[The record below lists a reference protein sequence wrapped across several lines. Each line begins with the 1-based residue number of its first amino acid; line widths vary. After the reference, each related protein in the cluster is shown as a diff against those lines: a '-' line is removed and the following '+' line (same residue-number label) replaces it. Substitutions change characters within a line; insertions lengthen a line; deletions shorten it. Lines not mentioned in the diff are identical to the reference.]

1 MALTKYDIVLD
12 TFRRLLRRGAISNIS
27 KIVDKMHPADVA
39 KVIRHLAAGPEKRT
53 ILDLVREV
61 KTKADVISEIDPTS
75 RNEILSEM
83 PASDIVAILKELPSD
98 DVADIVGD
106 MQEEKAK
113 EVLHLMKK
121 EDSAEVEGLL
131 KYPEETAGGIMTPD
145 FFSLTEDTTAQEAIA
160 KLQQASDA
168 EMVFYIYVTDKEGRL
183 VGVISLR
190 QLLLVPPHTPLKKIM
205 ATDVLSV
212 NVEMDQEEVAR
223 MVARYNL
230 LAIPVVNK
238 ENKLAGIITVDDIV
252 DVIREE
258 ATEDILKM
266 AGTTEE
272 EIMLGASTMN
282 VAKLRLPWILTVLM
296 GGIVTWSFLWI
307 YRFAMQEVIALVSFL
322 PVITAMGGNIGLQS
336 STVVVRG
343 LATGRIEL
351 TDIWKVFSKELK
363 VAILLGVVCSG
374 ATGILARIWHGNIM
388 FGMVV
393 GISMFAAII
402 VAAIMGTLIPI
413 ILKTLNRDPAISS
426 SPFVTT
432 ANDIIGLIIYLSLA
446 SYFLNYLR

>member
-39 KVIRHLAAGPEKRT
+39 KVIRHLTLGAEKRT
-53 ILDLVREV
+53 ILDLVRDA
-61 KTKADVISEIDPTS
+61 KTKADVISEIDATS
-75 RNEILSEM
+75 RNEIFSEM
-83 PASDIVAILKELPSD
+83 PSSDIVAILKDLRSD

-106 MQEEKAK
+106 MQEDKAK
-113 EVLHLMKK
+113 EILNMMKE
-121 EDSAEVEGLL
+121 EDSEEVEDLL
-131 KYPEETAGGIMTPD
+131 RYPEETAGGIMTPD

-168 EMVFYIYVTDKEGRL
+168 EMVFYIYVTDKEGKL

-190 QLLLVPPHTPLKKIM
+190 QILMVPPNTPLKKIM
-205 ATDVLSV
+205 TVDVLSV
-212 NVEMDQEEVAR
+212 NAEMDQEEVAR

-230 LAIPVVNK
+230 LAIPVVDK
-238 ENKLAGIITVDDIV
+238 ENRLVGIITVDDIV

-258 ATEDILKM
+258 ATEDIHKM

-272 EIMLGASTMN
+272 ETVFGTSTIN
-282 VAKLRLPWILTVLM
+282 TAKFRIRGNLTYLL
-296 GGIVTWSFLWI
+296 GGIIASIFLWI
-307 YRFAMQEVIALVSFL
+307 FRFAIQEVIALASFL

-336 STVVVRG
+336 STIVVRG

-351 TDIWKVFSKELK
+351 SDVWKVFSKELR
-363 VAILLGVVCSG
+363 VGSFM
-374 ATGILARIWHGNIM
+374 GIICGGIVGIIARFWHGNVMLGI
-388 FGMVV
+388 VV
-393 GISMFAAII
+393 GVSMFVGIT

-413 ILKTLNRDPAISS
+413 ILKSLNRDPAVSS
-426 SPFVTT
+426 GPFVTT
-432 ANDIIGLIIYLSLA
+432 ANDITGLVIYLSLA
-446 SYFLNYLR
+446 NYLLNYLR

>member
-12 TFRRLLRRGAISNIS
+12 TFRRLLRRGAIANIS

-39 KVIRHLAAGPEKRT
+39 KVIRHLATGPEKRT
-53 ILDLVREV
+53 ILDLIKDV

-75 RNEILSEM
+75 RNETLSEM
-83 PASDIVAILKELPSD
+83 PASDIIAILKELPSD

-106 MQEEKAK
+106 MPEEKAK

-121 EDSAEVEGLL
+121 EDSVEVQGLL

-168 EMVFYIYVTDKEGRL
+168 EMVFYIYVTDKDGRL

-190 QLLLVPPHTPLKKIM
+190 QLLIVPPNTPLKKIM
-205 ATDVLSV
+205 TADVLNV

-230 LAIPVVNK
+230 LAIPVVDK
-238 ENKLAGIITVDDIV
+238 ENRLVGIITVDDIV

-266 AGTTEE
+266 AGTTED
-272 EIMLGASTMN
+272 EIMLGTSTMN
-282 VAKLRLPWILTVLM
+282 AARFRLPWILAVLI
-296 GGIVTWSFLWI
+296 GGIVTGSFLWVFRLAI
-307 YRFAMQEVIALVSFL
+307 QEVIALVSFL
-322 PVITAMGGNIGLQS
+322 PVITAMGGNIALQS
-336 STVVVRG
+336 STIVVRG

-351 TDIWKVFSKELK
+351 TDIWKVFSKETK
-363 VAILLGVVCSG
+363 VAILIGVVCSVG
-374 ATGILARIWHGNIM
+374 TGVLARIWHGNIM
-388 FGMVV
+388 LGIVV
-393 GISMFAAII
+393 GASMFVAII

-413 ILKTLNRDPAISS
+413 VLKTLNRDPAISS
-426 SPFVTT
+426 GPFVTT

-446 SYFLNYLR
+446 NYLLNYLR

>member
-12 TFRRLLRRGAISNIS
+12 TFRRLLRRGAIANIS

-39 KVIRHLAAGPEKRT
+39 KVIRHLALGAEKRT
-53 ILDLVREV
+53 ILDLVREA
-61 KTKADVISEIDPTS
+61 KTKADVISEIDATS
-75 RNEILSEM
+75 RNEIFSEM
-83 PASDIVAILKELPSD
+83 PSSDIVAILKDLPSD

-106 MQEEKAK
+106 MHEDKAK
-113 EVLHLMKK
+113 EILNMMKE
-121 EDSAEVEGLL
+121 EDSEEVEGLL
-131 KYPEETAGGIMTPD
+131 RYPEETAGGIMTPD

-168 EMVFYIYVTDKEGRL
+168 EMVFYIYVTDKEGKL

-190 QLLLVPPHTPLKKIM
+190 QILIVPPNTPLKKIM
-205 ATDVLSV
+205 TVDVLSV

-230 LAIPVVNK
+230 LAIPVVDK
-238 ENKLAGIITVDDIV
+238 ENRLVGIITVDDIV

-272 EIMLGASTMN
+272 ETMFGTSTIN
-282 VAKLRLPWILTVLM
+282 TAKFRIRGNLTYLL
-296 GGIVTWSFLWI
+296 GGIIASFFLWI
-307 YRFAMQEVIALVSFL
+307 FRFAIQEVIALASFL
-322 PVITAMGGNIGLQS
+322 PVITTMGGNIGLQS
-336 STVVVRG
+336 STIVVRG

-351 TDIWKVFSKELK
+351 SDVWKVFSKELR
-363 VAILLGVVCSG
+363 VGSFM
-374 ATGILARIWHGNIM
+374 GIICGGIVGIIARFWHGNVMLGI
-388 FGMVV
+388 VV
-393 GISMFAAII
+393 GVSMFVGIT

-413 ILKTLNRDPAISS
+413 ILKSLNRDPAVSS
-426 SPFVTT
+426 GPFVTT
-432 ANDIIGLIIYLSLA
+432 ANDITGLVIYLSLA
-446 SYFLNYLR
+446 NYLLNYLR

>member
-12 TFRRLLRRGAISNIS
+12 TFRRLLRRGAIANIS

-39 KVIRHLAAGPEKRT
+39 KVIRHLALGAEKRT
-53 ILDLVREV
+53 ILDLVREA

-75 RNEILSEM
+75 RNEIFSEM
-83 PASDIVAILKELPSD
+83 PSSDIVAILKDLPSD

-106 MQEEKAK
+106 MHEDKAREILNMMK
-113 EVLHLMKK
+113 E
-121 EDSAEVEGLL
+121 EDSEEVEDLL
-131 KYPEETAGGIMTPD
+131 RYPEETAGGIMTPD

-168 EMVFYIYVTDKEGRL
+168 EMVFYIYVTDKEGKL

-190 QLLLVPPHTPLKKIM
+190 QILIVPPNTPLKKIM
-205 ATDVLSV
+205 TVDVLSV
-212 NVEMDQEEVAR
+212 NAEMDQEEVAR

-230 LAIPVVNK
+230 LAIPVVDK
-238 ENKLAGIITVDDIV
+238 ENRLVGIITVDDIV

-258 ATEDILKM
+258 ATEDIHKM

-272 EIMLGASTMN
+272 ETMFGTSTIN
-282 VAKLRLPWILTVLM
+282 TAKFRIRGNLTYLL
-296 GGIVTWSFLWI
+296 GGIIASIFLWI
-307 YRFAMQEVIALVSFL
+307 FRFAIQEVIALASFL

-336 STVVVRG
+336 STIVVRG

-351 TDIWKVFSKELK
+351 SDVWKVFSKELR
-363 VAILLGVVCSG
+363 VGSFMGIICGGIVGV
-374 ATGILARIWHGNIM
+374 IARFWHGNVMLGI
-388 FGMVV
+388 VV
-393 GISMFAAII
+393 GVSMFVGIT

-413 ILKTLNRDPAISS
+413 ILKSLNRDPAVSS
-426 SPFVTT
+426 GPFVTT
-432 ANDIIGLIIYLSLA
+432 ANDITGLVIYLSLA
-446 SYFLNYLR
+446 NYLLNYLR

>member
-12 TFRRLLRRGAISNIS
+12 TFRRLLRRGAIANIS
-27 KIVDKMHPADVA
+27 KMVDKMHPADVA
-39 KVIRHLAAGPEKRT
+39 KVIRHLATGPEKRT
-53 ILDLVREV
+53 ILDLVKEV

-83 PASDIVAILKELPSD
+83 PSSDIVAILKELPSD

-106 MQEEKAK
+106 MPEEKAK
-113 EVLHLMKK
+113 EVLQMMKE
-121 EDSAEVEGLL
+121 EDSVEVEDLL
-131 KYPEETAGGIMTPD
+131 RYPEETAGGIMTPD
-145 FFSLTEDTTAQEAIA
+145 FFSLTEDTMAQEAIA

-168 EMVFYIYVTDKEGRL
+168 EMVFYIYVTDNDGRL

-190 QLLLVPPHTPLKKIM
+190 QLLIVPPNTPLKKIM
-205 ATDVLSV
+205 AIDVLSV

-223 MVARYNL
+223 QVARYNL
-230 LAIPVVNK
+230 LAIPVVDK
-238 ENKLAGIITVDDIV
+238 ENRLVGIITVDDIV

-266 AGTTEE
+266 AGTTED
-272 EIMLGASTMN
+272 EIMLGTSIMN
-282 VAKLRLPWILTVLM
+282 AARFRLPRLLTNLL
-296 GGIVTWSFLWI
+296 GGIITGSFLWI
-307 YRFAMQEVIALVSFL
+307 FRLAIQEVIALASFL

-336 STVVVRG
+336 STIVVRG

-351 TDIWKVFSKELK
+351 TDVWKVFSKELK
-363 VAILLGVVCSG
+363 VSSLIGFVCGGV
-374 ATGILARIWHGNIM
+374 TGIIARIWHGNIM
-388 FGMVV
+388 LGIVV
-393 GISMFAAII
+393 GISMFVAIT

-426 SPFVTT
+426 GPFVTT
-432 ANDIIGLIIYLSLA
+432 ANDITGLVIYLSLA
-446 SYFLNYLR
+446 TYLLNYLR